1 MAEIRYPAVDPV
13 FLDLWG
19 PIDLRYYGLM
29 YVVGFMVG
37 QYILV
42 RLARAGF
49 LPMSPKKVSEL
60 IFALV
65 LGVMLGGRIG
75 YSLFYQPEMWT
86 RPLELFQ
93 VWKGGLSFHGGML
106 GVVIAFVW
114 FGRKHGVPAWRL
126 CDATALAATPGIFA
140 VRIANFIN
148 GELYGRIIRPGDWHP
163 PWAMRFPTDP
173 QAERALGLLGL
184 PKREQELKILAAF
197 EDGTWVQVAAQVPLR
212 HPSQLYEALG
222 EGLILG
228 FVLWLVWRNT
238 RTQPLGTGCYGGI
251 FLLGYGLI
259 RFVIEFFRQP
269 DAHFQPDPSNPE
281 QLGTV
286 LWIFSMGQVLCM
298 LMIAAGLSLLVFRRN
313 KLLPLAPPDAQPPV
327 ASG

>member
-1 MAEIRYPAVDPV
+1 MAELRYPAIDPV

-19 PIDLRYYGLM
+19 PLDLRYYGLM
-29 YVVGFMVG
+29 YVVGFIVG

-42 RLARAGF
+42 RLARVGF
-49 LPMSPKKVSEL
+49 LPMASEKVSDL

-75 YSLFYQPEMWT
+75 YSLFYKPEMWT
-86 RPLELFQ
+86 HPLDLFKIWQ
-93 VWKGGLSFHGGML
+93 GGLSFHGGLL
-106 GVVIAFVW
+106 GVVIAFIW

-148 GELYGRIIRPGDWHP
+148 GELYGRIIRPGDWTP

-173 QAERALGLLGL
+173 HAKQALDLFGL
-184 PKREQELKILAAF
+184 PKREQELKIVAAF
-197 EDGTWVQVAAQVPLR
+197 KDGTWDQVAMQVPLR

-228 FVLWLVWRNT
+228 LVLWGVWRMT
-238 RTQPLGTGCYGGI
+238 RTRPLGTGSYGGI
-251 FLLGYGLI
+251 FLMGYGII

-269 DAHFQPDPSNPE
+269 DAQFQADPSNPD

-286 LWIFSMGQVLCM
+286 LSVFSMGQVLCT
-298 LMIAAGLSLLVFRRN
+298 LMIVAGLLLLLFRRD
-313 KLLPLAPPDAQPPV
+313 KYLPLTPPAR
-327 ASG
+327 